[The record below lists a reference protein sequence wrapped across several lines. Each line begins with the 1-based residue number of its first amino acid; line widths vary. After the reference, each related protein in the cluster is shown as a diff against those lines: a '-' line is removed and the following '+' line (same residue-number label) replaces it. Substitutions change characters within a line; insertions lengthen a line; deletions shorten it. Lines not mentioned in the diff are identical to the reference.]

1 MDNSEEYVN
10 KFWSQVNKRKDIEK
24 NNIVKTEKI
33 NELLTRIYLLEK
45 KDIEGKIINMNSAYY
60 IIETEIGV
68 FSVHKSQ
75 LKNLEFSPSYIN
87 KNCVFNLFYN
97 KNKYDGRNLYIKYEL

>member
-1 MDNSEEYVN
+1 MDKTEEYVN
-10 KFWSQVNKRKDIEK
+10 KYWSQVNKRKNIEK
-24 NNIVKTEKI
+24 NTIDQTDKI
-33 NELLTRIYLLEK
+33 NKLLMRVNLLEK